1 MNRKR
6 QASESDDAQASTSA
20 KAGAVKQKD
29 KKKKNRNKKKKN
41 RNKKKRQDQD
51 KGFVI
56 AGVNKSHTLKT
67 ELTHGTV
74 DLLRVLFYGGT
85 TQLSSTKNS
94 FRRP

>member
-20 KAGAVKQKD
+20 KAGAVK
-29 KKKKNRNKKKKN
+29 
-41 RNKKKRQDQD
+41 KKRQDKD
-51 KGFVI
+51 KGLV
-56 AGVNKSHTLKT
+56 KT

-85 TQLSSTKNS
+85 TQLSSTKNR